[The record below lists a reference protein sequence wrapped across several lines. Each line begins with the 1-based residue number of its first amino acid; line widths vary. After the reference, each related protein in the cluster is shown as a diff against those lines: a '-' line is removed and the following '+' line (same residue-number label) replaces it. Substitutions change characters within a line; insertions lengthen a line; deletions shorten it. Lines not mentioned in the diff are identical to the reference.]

1 MDGAKGRARRSRK
14 RHRSGARLGTWT
26 LVQARGGGVGSTGT
40 PAETSHV
47 CGLLSLQGA
56 QSLWRILRESVMCSR
71 MDLRGTVVS
80 AWRLGG
86 AAGRQDGGRAVER
99 RDYLHCWGV
108 TVCFSPFSRMTV
120 GGSVCLQGEDE
131 SFSSCCSTT
140 RCPAQTPG
148 LRMCACSAVQT
159 SAHPQ
164 GVLVMPVEV
173 GPRPA
178 CKARITGGV
187 LPVLRY

>member
-1 MDGAKGRARRSRK
+1 MVLGWGPGRLSRL
-14 RHRSGARLGTWT
+14 A
-26 LVQARGGGVGSTGT
+26 GGGLDRQAHTCRHIACVWAVELPVCTIALADPERIGNVLKDG
-40 PAETSHV
+40 PA
-47 CGLLSLQGA
+47 GD
-56 QSLWRILRESVMCSR
+56 R
-71 MDLRGTVVS
+71 VVS

-164 GVLVMPVEV
+164 GVLVMPEEV

-178 CKARITGGV
+178 CDAHITGGV
-187 LPVLRY
+187 LPVSRY

>member
-1 MDGAKGRARRSRK
+1 MLLGWGPRRWFWR
-14 RHRSGARLGTWT
+14 
-26 LVQARGGGVGSTGT
+26 VGGGWIDRHT

-47 CGLLSLQGA
+47 RGCWPQCA
-56 QSLWRILRESVMCSR
+56 QSLWQILRESVMCSR
-71 MDLRGTVVS
+71 RDLRVRLCH
-80 AWRLGG
+80 WRLGG

-131 SFSSCCSTT
+131 LFSSCCSTT

-178 CKARITGGV
+178 CEARITGGV
-187 LPVLRY
+187 LTVSRY

>member
-1 MDGAKGRARRSRK
+1 M
-14 RHRSGARLGTWT
+14 
-26 LVQARGGGVGSTGT
+26 
-40 PAETSHV
+40 
-47 CGLLSLQGA
+47 
-56 QSLWRILRESVMCSR
+56 
-71 MDLRGTVVS
+71 
-80 AWRLGG
+80 
-86 AAGRQDGGRAVER
+86 ER

-131 SFSSCCSTT
+131 LFSSCCSTT

-178 CKARITGGV
+178 CEARITGGV
-187 LPVLRY
+187 LTVSRY

>member
-1 MDGAKGRARRSRK
+1 MGCGPGRW
-14 RHRSGARLGTWT
+14 SGLA
-26 LVQARGGGVGSTGT
+26 GGGLDRQA
-40 PAETSHV
+40 PRADTSHV
-47 CGLLSLQGA
+47 RELLSFQCA
-56 QSLWRILRESVMCSR
+56 QLLWRILRESVMCSR
-71 MDLRGTVVS
+71 MDLRGTVVP

-131 SFSSCCSTT
+131 LFSSCCSTT
-140 RCPAQTPG
+140 CCPAQTPG

-164 GVLVMPVEV
+164 GVLVMPEEV

-178 CKARITGGV
+178 CDAHITGGV
-187 LPVLRY
+187 LPVSRY

>member
-1 MDGAKGRARRSRK
+1 VR
-14 RHRSGARLGTWT
+14 
-26 LVQARGGGVGSTGT
+26 
-40 PAETSHV
+40 E
-47 CGLLSLQGA
+47 LLSFQGA
-56 QSLWRILRESVMCSR
+56 QLLWRILRESVMCSRMDLRELLSFQGAQLLWRILRESVMCSR

-80 AWRLGG
+80 QWRLRG

-164 GVLVMPVEV
+164 GVLVMPEEV

-178 CKARITGGV
+178 CDALITGGV
-187 LPVLRY
+187 LPVSRY